1 MTLSSS
7 GTNLSQLGLLPVSSF
22 QYRQIETLITDDE
35 PVLEPALPSE
45 PDIRMPESAFRAR
58 IAAERAAAVADLELK
73 WKTDADKR
81 VNLEVARV
89 TRALESFDKSRSD
102 YFAAVERE
110 VVQLALTIARKI
122 LHRETQVDPMLVGAL
137 VQIALGQLK
146 DGSSVTLNV
155 APPER
160 VRWQQYFDGLA
171 SKLLINVVEDASLQS
186 DDCVLQTELGTAN
199 FGIEAQLKEVEQG
212 FFDVLAR
219 RPQA

>member
-1 MTLSSS
+1 MSSS

-89 TRALESFDKSRSD
+89 TRALESFDKSRAE